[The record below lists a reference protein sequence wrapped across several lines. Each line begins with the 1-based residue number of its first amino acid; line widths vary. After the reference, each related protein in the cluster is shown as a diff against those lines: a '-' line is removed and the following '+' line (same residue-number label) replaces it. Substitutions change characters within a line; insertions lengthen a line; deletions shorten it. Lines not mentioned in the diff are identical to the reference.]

1 MSDDSFQISNI
12 NGIIIIEK
20 DDQKLS
26 ISQAVD
32 EDIFFSTSKDELSL
46 DISMYS
52 RVYPEWQTYR
62 VFESLLKSIVGRY
75 ILNDD
80 DKKGDL
86 WLPEDFIDLEGKVV
100 TWHSDS
106 GIDNI
111 LRFSYNETSITISLS
126 KDKDGYS
133 NSMVRIRTN
142 GSRYEYYY
150 QEFLEFYRNL
160 SELEYRLNKKEENI
174 EVKTEEAPIQK
185 KLAFF
190 GKMKSKKGFKNLK
203 K

>member
-160 SELEYRLNKKEENI
+160 SELEHRINKKEENI

-185 KLAFF
+185 KLSFF
-190 GKMKSKKGFKNLK
+190 GKMKSKKDLK
-203 K
+203 I